1 MTDEAW
7 DGLPHWEQE
16 PEVPEE
22 FVTYLDENVQAALP
36 KGSEF
41 LEISSHGASFWTRT
55 ARVVMEEDEQMTSYF
70 LKVSIGE
77 VGKGMVNGEFVSM
90 SALHST
96 LPELAP
102 KPISWGTYKSNDNIH
117 FFLCDFHEMDDQLC
131 SLETFPKLVAELH
144 TKGIS
149 PNGRFG
155 FPITTYQG
163 RLPQDTTWCDTWEE
177 CFTRNINIMFEHELA
192 SQGLDEEFAALRQKV
207 MSQVVP
213 RLLRPM
219 EFGERKILPR
229 LAHGDLWEGNT
240 GTDLET
246 GLPKIFDACC
256 LYAHNEYEMS
266 PWRPVRQK
274 MGKPYVKAYL
284 NHFTVSAPAEDFD
297 GRNMLYALRFNVC
310 SSALYPG
317 NTNYREL
324 VRGEMKELVERFG
337 EGFEG
342 WLQKQNATA
351 ANINTEATGGI
362 FGTGQIEEREATQS
376 ASSIPATQEVAAAG
390 IRE

>member
-77 VGKGMVNGEFVSM
+77 VGKGMVNGEFISM

-149 PNGRFG
+149 PNGKFG

-192 SQGLDEEFAALRQKV
+192 SQGLDNEFAALREKV
-207 MSQVVP
+207 MAQVVP

-229 LAHGDLWEGNT
+229 LVHGDLWEGNT
-240 GTDLET
+240 GTDLDT
-246 GLPKIFDACC
+246 GMPKIFDACC
-256 LYAHNEYEMS
+256 LYAHNES
-266 PWRPVRQK
+266 
-274 MGKPYVKAYL
+274 
-284 NHFTVSAPAEDFD
+284 PAEDFD
-297 GRNMLYALRFNVC
+297 GRNMLYA
-310 SSALYPG
+310 
-317 NTNYREL
+317 L

-342 WLQKQNATA
+342 WLQKKNAMA
-351 ANINTEATGGI
+351 ANTNTEATGGI
-362 FGTGQIEEREATQS
+362 LGTGQIEEREAAQPV
-376 ASSIPATQEVAAAG
+376 SSIPATQEVAVAG
-390 IRE
+390 MRE